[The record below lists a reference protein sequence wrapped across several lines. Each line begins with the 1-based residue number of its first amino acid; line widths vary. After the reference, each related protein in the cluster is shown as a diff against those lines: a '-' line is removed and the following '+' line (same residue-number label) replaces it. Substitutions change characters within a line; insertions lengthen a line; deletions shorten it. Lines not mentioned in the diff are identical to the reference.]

1 MNSTGRERW
10 HFSAAYEPL
19 ASYLSVFA
27 SSASQLL
34 GIEQGKRPKQL
45 HSSTA
50 MKRHGDAPPS
60 LINRGRMIIFTRALE
75 ILSQSTR
82 HLQPAM
88 DFLINA
94 P

>member
-1 MNSTGRERW
+1 
-10 HFSAAYEPL
+10 
-19 ASYLSVFA
+19 
-27 SSASQLL
+27 
-34 GIEQGKRPKQL
+34 
-45 HSSTA
+45 
-50 MKRHGDAPPS
+50 
-60 LINRGRMIIFTRALE
+60 MIIFTRSFE